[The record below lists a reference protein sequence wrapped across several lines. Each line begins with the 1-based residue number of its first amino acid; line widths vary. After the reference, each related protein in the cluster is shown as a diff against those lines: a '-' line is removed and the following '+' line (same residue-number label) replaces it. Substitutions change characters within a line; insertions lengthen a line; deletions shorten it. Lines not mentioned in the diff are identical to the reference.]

1 MCSANNEN
9 LRIFIYICHAL
20 PISRVRIAAPMVLVQ
35 CKGCEEMGEAQKH
48 ICRAV
53 PIGLEIAL

>member
-1 MCSANNEN
+1 
-9 LRIFIYICHAL
+9 
-20 PISRVRIAAPMVLVQ
+20 MVLVQ